1 MDFRVNR
8 RSPAKTGLAY
18 WSAARAT
25 NALRRVR
32 LISTVGALVGL
43 CAFFVLQLLPREA
56 DRALSARLA
65 ALPPVIDTASL
76 QWLLVRARDS
86 VRARRQAL
94 ASLQAQQ
101 QRDSLF
107 VVSVTDAAGVSRVV
121 AGDTLRAQLAEQLRL
136 ARATPIV
143 EGFLALAAAP
153 ALASDSLAQALA
165 DSLRDAERER
175 GAFAILGGPDLRYR
189 ALQARVSALGEQLV
203 ERAVDR
209 LRDEVSLLPLATLP
223 VDTVLASAQIALR
236 MASDS
241 ADELTTSIRRATE
254 WNTSRVEQER
264 VLRAAEAIRVP
275 MLPMLL
281 AVLTIATSTGYLAA
295 FAVEWRHPRIADEA
309 EVARLVQQ
317 AGVNATVVVQA
328 HTATPPPRRRAA
340 DRTLPEVLRG
350 DATAYVRLH
359 QLLSAIGE
367 TVSVVGVMSEEANES
382 AAVAVQLA
390 AAAAAA
396 SRAALLIDADV
407 VHRRVASTLG
417 QPDGGGL
424 AEAARGG
431 RELASAL
438 VTVSTGRDTSMAFLS
453 AGSTSTPHAQ
463 LAALAPD
470 LQRLMQR
477 HDVTVLALA
486 HDATSWPTAL
496 SPHDVVF
503 AVTPG
508 FTRVAWLSEALRSA
522 TRGGQRVRS
531 VLVAERPPATAV
543 GVAREDRAF
552 GSRLR

>member
-1 MDFRVNR
+1 
-8 RSPAKTGLAY
+8 
-18 WSAARAT
+18 
-25 NALRRVR
+25 
-32 LISTVGALVGL
+32 
-43 CAFFVLQLLPREA
+43 
-56 DRALSARLA
+56 
-65 ALPPVIDTASL
+65 
-76 QWLLVRARDS
+76 
-86 VRARRQAL
+86 
-94 ASLQAQQ
+94 
-101 QRDSLF
+101 
-107 VVSVTDAAGVSRVV
+107 
-121 AGDTLRAQLAEQLRL
+121 
-136 ARATPIV
+136 
-143 EGFLALAAAP
+143 
-153 ALASDSLAQALA
+153 
-165 DSLRDAERER
+165 
-175 GAFAILGGPDLRYR
+175 
-189 ALQARVSALGEQLV
+189 
-203 ERAVDR
+203 
-209 LRDEVSLLPLATLP
+209 
-223 VDTVLASAQIALR
+223 
-236 MASDS
+236 
-241 ADELTTSIRRATE
+241 
-254 WNTSRVEQER
+254 
-264 VLRAAEAIRVP
+264 
-275 MLPMLL
+275 
-281 AVLTIATSTGYLAA
+281 
-295 FAVEWRHPRIADEA
+295 
-309 EVARLVQQ
+309 
-317 AGVNATVVVQA
+317 
-328 HTATPPPRRRAA
+328 
-340 DRTLPEVLRG
+340 
-350 DATAYVRLH
+350 
-359 QLLSAIGE
+359 
-367 TVSVVGVMSEEANES
+367 
-382 AAVAVQLA
+382 VQLA